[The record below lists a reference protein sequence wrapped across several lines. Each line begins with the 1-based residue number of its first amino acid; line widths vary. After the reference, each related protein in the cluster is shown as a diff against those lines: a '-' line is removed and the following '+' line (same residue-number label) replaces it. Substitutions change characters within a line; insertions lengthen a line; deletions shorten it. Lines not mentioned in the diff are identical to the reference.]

1 MKFQLNRIGT
11 QLMFQLIFL
20 LVMRRMIQDKIP
32 ALQPCSLDI
41 INCQWSLMRRHK
53 FENQFLKRFWR
64 GATTKIW
71 KACQQQHRQPNFV
84 AGDDDEDLCPEKKAK
99 KKKQGGVSS
108 KPWGSL
114 VFNTLPNLVV
124 EMMDLLE
131 DGAPNK
137 NLQEAEASLSIFNS
151 RSKLNNSET

>member
-114 VFNTLPNLVV
+114 VFQYSTKSRRGK
-124 EMMDLLE
+124 
-131 DGAPNK
+131 DGSPWRWSYQWK
-137 NLQEAEASLSIFNS
+137 PSRGWSISEYLQFAF
-151 RSKLNNSET
+151 